1 MNRQLLLNL
10 AILSFLGL
18 FGLLMAWNTLL
29 APSTRFPVALVLLVS
44 ITPLLLPFRGLLDGR
59 LKSCTWISYVSLIY
73 FVHGVL
79 EAYANPAE
87 RMLALA
93 EVALSL
99 MLCFSAGF
107 YVYKAPKIR

>member
-1 MNRQLLLNL
+1 MNQQLLLSI
-10 AILSFLGL
+10 AIISFFGL
-18 FGLLMAWNTLL
+18 FALLMAWNTIL
-29 APSTRFPVALVLLVS
+29 APSTKFPVALVLLVS
-44 ITPLLLPFRGLLDGR
+44 VTPLLLPFRGLLDGR

-87 RMLALA
+87 RTLAVA
-93 EVALSL
+93 EIALSL

-107 YVYKAPKIR
+107 YVYKAPKN